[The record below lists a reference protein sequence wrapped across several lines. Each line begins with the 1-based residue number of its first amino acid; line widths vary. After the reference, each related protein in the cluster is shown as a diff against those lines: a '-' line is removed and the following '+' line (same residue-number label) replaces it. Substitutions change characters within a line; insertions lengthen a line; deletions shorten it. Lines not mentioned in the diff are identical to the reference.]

1 MSRKTVTVTLLLVF
15 ISIGLFAT
23 TPESWVN
30 SSFVYDIPYK
40 SGLTLSSGQEDA
52 IGYDFSWFAFPRNS
66 DIGLETKFA
75 MSFSLDA
82 NPAFLRLFL
91 FTGPTFTSVL
101 AGGVTGFLSVGPFYA
116 LTGTDT
122 ATSILEQQ
130 LGAAVDLGAR
140 FRFAGNEIWDFA
152 LILGTFADLAFL
164 HIVDETRVSGL
175 SGSILPYIGFSF
187 GSAFNW
193 RYTRYY
199 PRYSVYSPVLY
210 F

>member
-1 MSRKTVTVTLLLVF
+1 MSRKTITVLLLLVF
-15 ISIGLFAT
+15 FLSGLFAA

-30 SSFVYDIPYK
+30 SSLVYDLPYN
-40 SGLTLSSGQEDA
+40 SGLTLTSGQDDA
-52 IGYDFSWFAFPRNS
+52 LGYDFSWFAFPGNS

-82 NPAFLRLFL
+82 DPAFLRLFL

-101 AGGVTGFLSVGPFYA
+101 AGGVTGFFSVGPFYA
-116 LTGTDT
+116 LSGTDT
-122 ATSILEQQ
+122 PTNILEQQ

-140 FRFAGNEIWDFA
+140 FRFAGNERWDFA
-152 LILGTFADLAFL
+152 LILGTFADLALL
-164 HIVDETRVSGL
+164 HIVDESRVSGL
-175 SGSILPYIGFSF
+175 SGNLLPYIGFSF